1 MIHHTALIIPAGYLE
16 FLGSPN
22 NTQLLPWKSCKLPE
36 HTEFLIWAS
45 LKPGFSFRTLASAP
59 VDEKNAGLAILV

>member
-22 NTQLLPWKSCKLPE
+22 NAQLLPLESYKLPE
-36 HTEFLIWAS
+36 
-45 LKPGFSFRTLASAP
+45 
-59 VDEKNAGLAILV
+59 EKNQSF